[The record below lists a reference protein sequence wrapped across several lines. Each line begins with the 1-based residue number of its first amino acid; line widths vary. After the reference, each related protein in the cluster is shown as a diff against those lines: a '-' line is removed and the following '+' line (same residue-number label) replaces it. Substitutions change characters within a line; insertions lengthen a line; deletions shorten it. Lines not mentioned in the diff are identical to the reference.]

1 VKASKRGGKDA
12 GWAAALALLAG
23 LLFPVSTCAAQEGP
37 LARGDTVSEFDAEA
51 VDGVVKHVAF
61 PRGSATVLLFFL
73 SGCPT
78 CHKMI
83 PEWNRA
89 YERRPPKLNVIGVLM
104 DQEPPGFFQ
113 ATKIAFP
120 VVRSPGRDFL
130 ETWKVHRAPMT
141 IRIGGGGS
149 VQDVEVG
156 IVDPIRL
163 GEIFRP

>member
-1 VKASKRGGKDA
+1 MKARTKGGKDA
-12 GWAAALALLAG
+12 GWAAALALVAG
-23 LLFPVSTCAAQEGP
+23 LLFPVSTCAAEEGP
-37 LARGDTVSEFDAEA
+37 LARGGTVSEFDAFG
-51 VDGVVKHVAF
+51 VDGGAKHVSY
-61 PRGSATVLLFFL
+61 PKGSATVLLFFL

-89 YERRPPKLNVIGVLM
+89 YERRPPKLNVIGILM
-104 DQEPPGFFQ
+104 DQEPPGFFL

-141 IRIGGGGS
+141 IRIGGGGT
-149 VQDVEVG
+149 VEDVEVG